1 MSLSSGV
8 KFRCYP
14 TPEQE
19 KILSEWIGC
28 QRVIYNAK
36 VAEDRYFR
44 TFRNHSLSL
53 TGYQIPVD
61 QKYARFKDRELTPF
75 LYEVPSEILRN
86 GATRFMQGYQRYY
99 EGLANRPN
107 FKQKNGRQTVW
118 LTNELFRFEPH
129 GSGHKLFLGKKSH
142 PVGELKFKAHSDYD
156 LPASLTV
163 SRQGGKWFVSFS
175 YTIAETEISEADL
188 VAHFSSMSAAEL
200 EPVTLGAD
208 RGTVIP
214 LKTSDEESY
223 DFSEIQKQRLR
234 RKEINRKRY
243 ERRMARRQKD
253 SKRRQRAAQKIAAY
267 HAYVGNVRQDF
278 AHKTSRKLVDS
289 DKQVFVF
296 EDLPIKNM
304 TKAPAPKQDENGKYI
319 KNGAAA
325 KAGLNKAI
333 LNSAWGKVKQFTT
346 YKAHRQGKLVIVIP
360 PQGTSQECSA
370 CQHTHP
376 DNRRTQAE
384 FVCTRCG
391 LTINADYNAALVIK
405 RRGIQD
411 LISGKIVVKEKK
423 RVMRLKK
430 HPDVGRGPAE
440 FTRGETNVS
449 RSMGQSCRPRLS
461 VNRETPT
468 TTALAD

>member
-1 MSLSSGV
+1 MSSGV

-14 TPEQE
+14 NPEQE

-61 QKYARFKDRELTPF
+61 QKYSQFKDRELTPF
-75 LYEVPSEILRN
+75 LYKVPSEILRN
-86 GATRFMQGYQRYY
+86 GATRFMQAYRRYY
-99 EGLANRPN
+99 QGLANHPS
-107 FKQKNGRQTVW
+107 FKKKNGRQTVW
-118 LTNELFRFEPH
+118 LTKELFRFEPDN
-129 GSGHKLFLGKKSH
+129 GHNRLFLGTKSH
-142 PVGELKFKAHSDYD
+142 PVGELKFKAHTDYD
-156 LPASLTV
+156 LPASLTI
-163 SRQGGKWFVSFS
+163 SRQAGKWFVSFS
-175 YTIAETEISEADL
+175 NTMPEVEISEADL
-188 VAHFSSMSAAEL
+188 VAHFSSMSASEL

-214 LKTSDEESY
+214 LKTSDGESY

-267 HAYVGNVRQDF
+267 HAYVANVRQDF
-278 AHKTSRKLVDS
+278 AHKTSRKLVNS
-289 DKQVFVF
+289 EKQVFVF

-304 TKAPAPKQDENGKYI
+304 TKAPPPRQDENGKYI

-333 LNSAWGKVKQFTT
+333 LNSAWGKVKQFTA
-346 YKAHRQGKLVIVIP
+346 YKALRQGKLLIVIP

-411 LISGKIVVKEKK
+411 LISGRIVVKEKK

-430 HPDVGRGPAE
+430 HPDVGREPAE

-449 RSMGQSCRPRLS
+449 RSMGQVCRPQLS

>member
-1 MSLSSGV
+1 MPDLKTGSL
-8 KFRCYP
+8 P
-14 TPEQE
+14 
-19 KILSEWIGC
+19 
-28 QRVIYNAK
+28 
-36 VAEDRYFR
+36 
-44 TFRNHSLSL
+44 
-53 TGYQIPVD
+53 
-61 QKYARFKDRELTPF
+61 PF
-75 LYEVPSEILRN
+75 LYEVPPEILRN

-99 EGLANRPN
+99 QSLANRPN
-107 FKQKNGRQTVW
+107 FKKKNGRQTVW
-118 LTNELFRFEPH
+118 VTNELFRFEPH
-129 GSGHKLFLGKKSH
+129 GSGHKLLIGKKSH
-142 PVGELKFKAHSDYD
+142 PVGELKFKAHTDYGF
-156 LPASLTV
+156 PAALTI

-175 YTIAETEISEADL
+175 YAVAETEISQADL
-188 VAHFSSMSAAEL
+188 VAHFSSMSASEL
-200 EPVTLGAD
+200 EPITLGAD

-214 LKTSDEESY
+214 LMTSEEKPY
-223 DFSEIQKQRLR
+223 DFLEIQKQRLL

-253 SKRRQRAAQKIAAY
+253 SHRRQRAAQKIAAY

-278 AHKTSRKLVDS
+278 AHKTSRELVNS

-304 TKAPAPKQDENGKYI
+304 TKAPVPRQAENGKYI

-325 KAGLNKAI
+325 KAGINKAI
-333 LNSAWGKVKQFTT
+333 LNSAWGKVKQFTA
-346 YKAHRQGKLVIVIP
+346 YKALRQGKLVIVIP
-360 PQGTSQECSA
+360 PHGTSQECSA

-376 DNRRTQAE
+376 DNRQTQAE

-411 LISGKIVVKEKK
+411 LISGKIVVTEKK

-430 HPDVGRGPAE
+430 HTDVGREPAE

-449 RSMGQSCRPRLS
+449 RSVGQARRPRLS

-468 TTALAD
+468 TTAPAV